1 MSDNFENQFETAAKN
16 SEKKKKNGSGVK
28 KFFGTLGLA
37 IVFGIVASVFFKGTN
52 EAIDMLNAKRKT
64 DTFES
69 SEKKEEALEEQQE
82 VKTAEPASKEVVE
95 EFEKDK
101 EKEFGFENKL
111 KEGNPDFQDMN
122 DFGGKLSVP
131 DVVSIAMPSI
141 VAITNTNVQQI
152 RSYYGMGIE
161 QYKAESAGSG
171 IVVGQNDDELLI
183 ATNAHVVA
191 DADSLTV
198 CFVDEQAY
206 EATIKGAD
214 TDNDLAVIAVKL
226 SDISG
231 STLDAIKIAEI
242 GDSNTL
248 QIGEQVVAIGNA
260 MGYGQSVTTG
270 IVSALDRSIAGE
282 DGASYIQTDAAIN
295 PGNSGGALLNMEG
308 KLVGI
313 NSAKLANTKIEG
325 MGYAIPISAANE
337 IMEDLMNMVTRSK
350 VDADKAGYLGISG
363 FSVTNE
369 VASAYNIPKGIYVS
383 ETTEGSA
390 ANRAGIQKGDV
401 ILKFDGMGMDSI
413 NKLRDRLEYYEAGEQ
428 VDIIIAR
435 ADEGEYKE
443 KTVTVTL
450 DSRKGTPLDENT
462 NQSGSE
468 EKEPS
473 DENEGESQESDND
486 GQRSGEFNIGG
497 SRFQYSLPD
506 NFFNFFNW

>member
-122 DFGGKLSVP
+122 DFGAKLSVP

-450 DSRKGTPLDENT
+450 DSRKGTPLDEST
-462 NQSGSE
+462 DQSGSE